1 MEGQPVSEQ
10 PWLIDI
16 YDEYVASQP
25 LGASVE
31 ESREAVSRAYAE
43 AVESGSMPRWEED
56 LETEGRNLFDRLVKP
71 VREQRKSAMVKRF
84 EWILD
89 AIMDGTL
96 MEEWDPILSRAYPLG
111 DGRDKTL
118 RLWSVEDLENAATER
133 FRNAAAVKTAAEEFY
148 RRIKDIADLMRA
160 RNVLK
165 IDDLRPPQSDTTT
178 AA

>member
-1 MEGQPVSEQ
+1 MSEQ

-96 MEEWDPILSRAYPLG
+96 MEEWDPILSRAYRWAMVVTRRFG
-111 DGRDKTL
+111 SG
-118 RLWSVEDLENAATER
+118 LWRTWRTRRPNGSAT
-133 FRNAAAVKTAAEEFY
+133 
-148 RRIKDIADLMRA
+148 
-160 RNVLK
+160 
-165 IDDLRPPQSDTTT
+165 PPQ
-178 AA
+178 